1 MAEQPQEQSM
11 PTWTTM
17 SEQADPLPGP
27 TTLATHTRGPRYSR
41 SRSSRSNTNSNANS
55 AASSRSVSRSRVESN
70 PLNDHVNLVGG
81 GDELD
86 QTTNDLGTEL
96 DVEIPDNMDVDDNAY
111 DDEDED
117 AEGED
122 YIFDDGEEREEHA
135 NSPRPPLS
143 LPGEVHSTEGV
154 SQSEHSTTINDD
166 AGSRSLLTDLIQC
179 RTSITDNV
187 VSNNTHSPIHLPV
200 DPGSSTQPA
209 YTHNRSNSSSSSHK
223 MHLDSILSPTTP
235 HSNSRGNSGHNSSQN
250 KYDVNDIG
258 SSMAGADIIELYDT
272 PSSLGKRRANT
283 FISDGN
289 NEIASF
295 DLTQDTPDVQILD
308 HKGKSSNSQDRFD
321 YLDLV
326 DDVDSSYVQASSQE
340 KKGKGKEK
348 EEEPPF
354 SMVEFGEGSSGG
366 KKRRIEIDD
375 TKFDNSLLPKGPE
388 EEEGEESWSL
398 RDVPTTHDF
407 HTIDPSTIA
416 GPSTLPYPSE
426 SHSPDK
432 SSPSR
437 KKKRHD
443 ARVKSK
449 SKSSSPHRNVI
460 SLLSSPTIPSSPINI
475 YHRQPESATLDDV
488 IDLVSPVRSSHPIE
502 ILPSPP
508 ATNNKRAMI
517 TSTTTGSSSSSAAS
531 SAAVAVTTPTTT
543 TTVTTTT
550 TTTTAAATTAAAA
563 SSQVQTTPPKP
574 KQPIHTSQPIS
585 EFCCPICFCSPT
597 NATLTLCGHVFC
609 GPCLFA
615 AVRAAPQ
622 SNVYQPA
629 GTPPKCPVCRAPMTG
644 WDGRGEGLLGLR
656 CERLSRFRSL
666 VFLVFGSLV
675 SWICVEGLD

>member
-11 PTWTTM
+11 PTWATM

-41 SRSSRSNTNSNANS
+41 SRSSRSNTNS

-81 GDELD
+81 HDELD

-117 AEGED
+117 ADADGED
-122 YIFDDGEEREEHA
+122 YIFDDSEEHA
-135 NSPRPPLS
+135 NSPQPPLS

-154 SQSEHSTTINDD
+154 PQSEHSTIVND
-166 AGSRSLLTDLIQC
+166 ARSLLTDLIQC
-179 RTSITDNV
+179 RTSITNNV
-187 VSNNTHSPIHLPV
+187 VSNNTHPPIHLPV

-235 HSNSRGNSGHNSSQN
+235 HSTARGSSGHNSAQN
-250 KYDVNDIG
+250 KYGVNDIG

-295 DLTQDTPDVQILD
+295 DLTQSSSDVQILD
-308 HKGKSSNSQDRFD
+308 HKGKSSDSQNGLEF
-321 YLDLV
+321 YDLV
-326 DDVDSSYVQASSQE
+326 DDVDSSYVQTSSQE

-348 EEEPPF
+348 EEEEPPF
-354 SMVEFGEGSSGG
+354 SIIELGEGSSGG

-375 TKFDNSLLPKGPE
+375 TKFDNSLLPKGPEE

-432 SSPSR
+432 SSRSR

-449 SKSSSPHRNVI
+449 SKSKSPSPHRNVI

-475 YHRQPESATLDDV
+475 YRQPESATFDDV

-508 ATNNKRAMI
+508 AATNNKRVMI
-517 TSTTTGSSSSSAAS
+517 TSTTTGSSSSLAAS
-531 SAAVAVTTPTTT
+531 SAAVAVTTPTT

-550 TTTTAAATTAAAA
+550 TTTTAAATAAA

-629 GTPPKCPVCRAPMTG
+629 GTPPKYVKRAPVF
-644 WDGRGEGLLGLR
+644 
-656 CERLSRFRSL
+656 RF
-666 VFLVFGSLV
+666 
-675 SWICVEGLD
+675 